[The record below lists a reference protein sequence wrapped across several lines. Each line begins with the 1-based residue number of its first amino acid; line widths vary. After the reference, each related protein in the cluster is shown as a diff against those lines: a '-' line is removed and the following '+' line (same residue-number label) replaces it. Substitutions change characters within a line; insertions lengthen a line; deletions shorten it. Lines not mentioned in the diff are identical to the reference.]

1 MMRAR
6 LTFLLAAGIMVGGG
20 YAGVVWF
27 ASPSTIGYGASSRSQ
42 NAGGAPN
49 ANELGADRIALD
61 RSSNSSVVGAGRKT
75 ASEESKSLPPLRT
88 ESRDEGDAAVGR
100 GSQQAAQND
109 QSKASGSSTE
119 PSAAKDAHDTRA
131 GGCMPFGITARGN
144 LVFPMECR
152 ELLEQHRGVYASP
165 DNSPRAPPAPLE
177 QAGAVEDVQTA
188 QARAS
193 ALASELA
200 GTGREIE
207 TQAAQ
212 SQNQSA
218 DAQVATPPNTG
229 EEAARAKRIETATS
243 DVVGGKSDE
252 TWSNQAADDAESLRP
267 SPPEKEG
274 QPKED
279 PETARQSAGAAATE
293 RGVAAGLLAH
303 AKALVG
309 QGKIRAARDV
319 LQRAVETGSAH
330 AIFALAETY
339 DPNVLATWRI
349 PRTRGDATRARNLY
363 ARDYDSGIQAAK
375 YRSNALVVDSG
386 GRRPAGWFGRE
397 EAAN

>member
-1 MMRAR
+1 
-6 LTFLLAAGIMVGGG
+6 
-20 YAGVVWF
+20 
-27 ASPSTIGYGASSRSQ
+27 
-42 NAGGAPN
+42 
-49 ANELGADRIALD
+49 
-61 RSSNSSVVGAGRKT
+61 
-75 ASEESKSLPPLRT
+75 
-88 ESRDEGDAAVGR
+88 
-100 GSQQAAQND
+100 
-109 QSKASGSSTE
+109 
-119 PSAAKDAHDTRA
+119 
-131 GGCMPFGITARGN
+131 MPFGITARGN

-152 ELLEQHRGVYASP
+152 ELLEQHRGVYASL
-165 DNSPRAPPAPLE
+165 DNSPRTPPAPLE

-200 GTGREIE
+200 GTRREIE

-229 EEAARAKRIETATS
+229 EEAARTKRIETATS

-252 TWSNQAADDAESLRP
+252 TWSNRAADDAELELRP
-267 SPPEKEG
+267 SPPQKEG

-293 RGVAAGLLAH
+293 RGGAAGRLAR

-309 QGKIRAARDV
+309 QGNIRAARDV

-363 ARDYDSGIQAAK
+363 ARAYDSGIQAAK
-375 YRSNALVVDSG
+375 NRSNALVVDSG

-397 EAAN
+397 EPAN